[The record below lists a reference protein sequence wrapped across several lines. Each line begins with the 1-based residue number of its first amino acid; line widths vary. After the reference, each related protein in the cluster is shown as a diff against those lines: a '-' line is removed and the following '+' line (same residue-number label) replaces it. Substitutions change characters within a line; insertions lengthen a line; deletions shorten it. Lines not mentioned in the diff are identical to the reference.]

1 MKDNT
6 KSIRIIKSKLHNVR
20 NRALRIKAELLI
32 LGLEIGVK
40 EACRRRGYSRVY
52 WYKWWRRFKASS
64 FCLES
69 LKEKTRRPQ
78 RSPRRISATLEFRIR
93 RLARKGYGAPM
104 IQAHLR
110 LDGVLISQSTIGK
123 VIRGRRKNLQK
134 ERPLKPHRRR
144 YELLVPGERV
154 QVDVKYVPYPIDG
167 RRVYNYVAVDE
178 CTRLRFI
185 KTYTELNAHSTID
198 FLENMK
204 RAIPFKIYCIQTD
217 NGFEFTNKLNPHASK
232 WEHQMETWCVKNGIR
247 HRLIPPGEKE
257 LNGKVERSH
266 RIDEEFFYQKNNKRS
281 YMTFIKAQAGWL
293 SYYNTKRLH
302 GGLGFI
308 TPAQKLEERYR
319 SLEQICFLDKKLEQ
333 MRVDFITQKPKEEKE
348 EKNKI
353 QTLEK
358 WLLLLKYS
366 A

>member
-6 KSIRIIKSKLHNVR
+6 KTIRIIKSKLHNTR
-20 NRALRIKAELLI
+20 NRALRMKAELLI

-52 WYKWWRRFKASS
+52 WYKWWKRFKATG
-64 FCLES
+64 FDLRS
-69 LKEKTRRPQ
+69 LGEKSRRPKS
-78 RSPRRISATLEFRIR
+78 SPKKISRVLEVRIKRFAK
-93 RLARKGYGAPM
+93 KGYGAPT

-110 LDGVLISQSTIGK
+110 LDQVMLSISTIGK
-123 VIRGRRKNLQK
+123 VIRGRRKSAQVEK
-134 ERPLKPHRRR
+134 PLKPHRRR

-167 RRVYNYVAVDE
+167 RRAYNYVAVDE

-185 KTYTELNAHSTID
+185 KTFTELNPHSTVD
-198 FLENMK
+198 FLEELKSKM
-204 RAIPFKIYCIQTD
+204 PFRIYCIQTD

-232 WEHQMETWCVKNGIR
+232 WEHQMQTWCEKNDIR

-266 RIDEEFFYQKNNKRS
+266 RIDEEFFYQRNEKRS
-281 YMTFIKAQAGWL
+281 FMTFIKAQAGWL
-293 SYYNTKRLH
+293 NYYNTKRLH

-308 TPAQKLEERYR
+308 TPEQKLAERYNN
-319 SLEQICFLDKKLEQ
+319 LEQICFLDKKLEQ
-333 MRVDFITQKPKEEKE
+333 MRIDFLKQKPTKPQQERSSIK
-348 EKNKI
+348 
-353 QTLEK
+353 TLEK
-358 WLLLLKYS
+358 WLLQIKHS